1 MAWECASPSKAA
13 RLSGGSEGIVLGPGR
28 GGRSGFT
35 FMQLQELEDQIL
47 IFQHLACR
55 VPVPFHLVLPIWKSV
70 AGSSPLLHTL
80 SFPSFMG
87 FSSFDVGAVMDSEP
101 GRCRRTDGKKW
112 RCAKPAVLNQ
122 KYCERHMHRGR
133 PRSRKLSENLAGNSS
148 SPAPRT
154 SGVSLP
160 STLGFSPVSVLSD
173 ST

>member
-80 SFPSFMG
+80 SFPYG
-87 FSSFDVGAVMDSEP
+87 FLQLRRRRGDGFGARPLPENRRQEVALRQTRRPKSEILRTPHAPWPPPLEKALRKPRRELFFSGAEDERRLSSFHARIFP
-101 GRCRRTDGKKW
+101 C
-112 RCAKPAVLNQ
+112 Q
-122 KYCERHMHRGR
+122 
-133 PRSRKLSENLAGNSS
+133 RSFR
-148 SPAPRT
+148 
-154 SGVSLP
+154 
-160 STLGFSPVSVLSD
+160 
-173 ST
+173 